1 MAGQFLTAVFEMRPT
16 RRKAAVLERMRA
28 KSERVFWDHLASV
41 RAEAEQIVAI
51 ADGRT
56 RTTAIRHLAH
66 RGFQPAIRAGLN
78 EPLAHALERD
88 LKQQITSYI
97 GLRRLDIKNETADGV
112 AHVLMPRRRA
122 HGSFNGSSDQ
132 FPASL
137 YLPDP

>member
-16 RRKAAVLERMRA
+16 RRKAAVLERVRA
-28 KSERVFWDHLASV
+28 KAERVFWDHLASV

-51 ADGRT
+51 ADRRT

-78 EPLAHALERD
+78 EPLAAAIERD

-97 GLRRLDIKNETADGV
+97 GLRSLDIKNETTYGVEDGGCRG
-112 AHVLMPRRRA
+112 AGFGGYH
-122 HGSFNGSSDQ
+122 SI
-132 FPASL
+132 
-137 YLPDP
+137 

>member
-16 RRKAAVLERMRA
+16 RRKAAVLERVRA

-78 EPLAHALERD
+78 EPLAAAIERD

-97 GLRRLDIKNETADGV
+97 GLRRLDIKNETTYGVEDGGC
-112 AHVLMPRRRA
+112 R
-122 HGSFNGSSDQ
+122 GSGFGGYHSI
-132 FPASL
+132 
-137 YLPDP
+137 